1 MCNVSQVVSLQQ
13 EVERL
18 ESALQE
24 QQQQAEQQLLT
35 LQVQANQA
43 NESTNVRLTVL
54 ILEFVTRSNQ
64 QYKSE

>member
-18 ESALQE
+18 ELALQE
-24 QQQQAEQQLLT
+24 QQQQAEQQLLA
-35 LQVQANQA
+35 LQVQANQV

-54 ILEFVTRSNQ
+54 ILEFVTRLNQ
-64 QYKSE
+64 

>member
-18 ESALQE
+18 ELALQE

-35 LQVQANQA
+35 LQVQANQV
-43 NESTNVRLTVL
+43 NESTNVLLTVL

-64 QYKSE
+64 